1 MDNGHGFCAIIG
13 ILTHPL
19 EFFVLLVD
27 VGACFINI
35 ENDENSSPT
44 TLAHNKKNIF
54 PDGQGI

>member
-44 TLAHNKKNIF
+44 TLAHN